1 MSSYVRV
8 DDAERITC
16 CGTTARPP
24 SRMTSLA
31 FRPAA
36 RRRCGAATW
45 SARGCTWTFQSL
57 QLTGAAGRDELY
69 SLDVASF
76 QSPQL
81 TGAAT
86 RARRICGREVDDFN
100 PRSSQEL
107 RPPREARMPR
117 RCSDFNPRSS
127 QELRRLPPAAS
138 CTGDHFNPRSS
149 QELRRVL
156 LHGLA
161 LREDISIPAAH
172 RSCDT
177 RPNGL
182 TARRPANFNPRSSQE
197 LRPTVPTTRRTPP
210 NFNPRSSQELRPPG
224 AGCG

>member
-36 RRRCGAATW
+36 RRPCGAATW

-107 RPPREARMPR
+107 RPCRAIRHARRPY
-117 RCSDFNPRSS
+117 FNPRSS
-127 QELRRLPPAAS
+127 QELRRISPTRPR
-138 CTGDHFNPRSS
+138 RSS
-149 QELRRVL
+149 Y
-156 LHGLA
+156 
-161 LREDISIPAAH
+161 
-172 RSCDT
+172 
-177 RPNGL
+177 
-182 TARRPANFNPRSSQE
+182 FNPRSSQE
-197 LRPTVPTTRRTPP
+197 LRPATPANADSLPEFQSPQLTGAATT
-210 NFNPRSSQELRPPG
+210 SSAP
-224 AGCG
+224 A